1 MPLKTTLFFI
11 LTFTFFTLR
20 AQDFTQVSESWQAIL
35 DKKEGSV
42 EIVWS
47 TLEPFIYK
55 DEAGNLKGIEAD
67 FLRDFFSFLEKK
79 YKVRIKIRWRQVNQ
93 FSEIEPLIK
102 NRTGCYFGVAAFS
115 ITEDRKRNVD
125 FMPPYMPDIS
135 VLISNANVPI
145 FLNQHE
151 FARYSG
157 NLKSFTAKG
166 STYEIDLKTLKKTIN
181 ADFPINYV
189 AANSDLVDVIHN
201 TPNSI
206 AYIDFPIYLK
216 YYEKG
221 YHIKRQFIFKNIRQG
236 YAFILPK
243 KNDWQ
248 EPIEAYYRSHFNI
261 VQSKIISRYIG
272 TDNMALLWDL
282 SGGQEISTLRK
293 EKDIQDQK
301 SLEQMLEA
309 EKQKNILT
317 VSIITSLAVFFLLLI
332 VFGILYY
339 RYKIRDKANKVLTLK
354 NEEINQQKAEI
365 EAQRDYIE
373 QKNREISEALA
384 QIQRQKEQLEELNNS
399 KDRFFSIIAHD
410 LRSPINS
417 LLGFTNLLSNYA
429 DAMTTEEVKKISND
443 LNKSLQNVLQLIE
456 DLLTWARSQ
465 MNKVEFNPEEISIN
479 QIIKED
485 LELSAILFHKKEI
498 HLEMD
503 IQPDLMA
510 FADPDHFKFVL
521 RNLLTNALKFTKRN
535 GKVSIKAF
543 QDGKFIRVSVKDN
556 GVGMSK
562 EFKEKLFKMDN
573 VKSTTGTDNEKGTG
587 LGLLLCREF
596 IRKNGGDIW
605 VESEEGKGSCFEFYL
620 PASIEKINV
629 LQ

>member
-1 MPLKTTLFFI
+1 M
-11 LTFTFFTLR
+11 
-20 AQDFTQVSESWQAIL
+20 
-35 DKKEGSV
+35 
-42 EIVWS
+42 
-47 TLEPFIYK
+47 
-55 DEAGNLKGIEAD
+55 
-67 FLRDFFSFLEKK
+67 
-79 YKVRIKIRWRQVNQ
+79 
-93 FSEIEPLIK
+93 
-102 NRTGCYFGVAAFS
+102 
-115 ITEDRKRNVD
+115 
-125 FMPPYMPDIS
+125 
-135 VLISNANVPI
+135 
-145 FLNQHE
+145 
-151 FARYSG
+151 
-157 NLKSFTAKG
+157 
-166 STYEIDLKTLKKTIN
+166 
-181 ADFPINYV
+181 
-189 AANSDLVDVIHN
+189 
-201 TPNSI
+201 
-206 AYIDFPIYLK
+206 
-216 YYEKG
+216 
-221 YHIKRQFIFKNIRQG
+221 
-236 YAFILPK
+236 LPK

-535 GKVSIKAF
+535 GEVSIKAF

-587 LGLLLCREF
+587 LGLLLCKEF